1 MKRFKQIFS
10 ALIIAVSVTACT
22 ETEQKILPEELAIN
36 QKFNPET
43 YVCYQPVNEIVIDG
57 KLDEAD
63 WQKAS
68 WTNLFVDIEGDK
80 KPAPSYETR
89 AKMLWDENYLYV
101 AAELQEPHIWGTLHQ
116 RDTVIFYD
124 NDFEVFIDPDWDT
137 HNYYEFEINAIN
149 TVWDLL
155 LTKPYRDN
163 GLPIDS
169 WDIIGLKSATSIDG
183 TLNNPADTDKAWYVE
198 IAFPMEVLREAKA
211 GQKVPVDGE
220 QWRIGFSRVEWQM
233 IVENDRYLKKK
244 GPNGERIPEDNW
256 VWSATDEIAMHKPE
270 LWGVVQFS
278 QSNTE
283 NQNAVYQ
290 QTEDW
295 EIISQLRN
303 LYYRQIQYK
312 KEFGEFASSAKALH
326 FDDFKPE
333 ISVHGDTYNASILST
348 SGKSKWY
355 IREDG
360 KLWQE

>member
-1 MKRFKQIFS
+1 MKRLEQIFS
-10 ALIIAVSVTACT
+10 ALIITVSVFACVKT
-22 ETEQKILPEELAIN
+22 EKKMLPEELSIN
-36 QKFNPET
+36 QVFNPET
-43 YVCYQPVNEIVIDG
+43 YVCYQPAGEIIIDG
-57 KLDEAD
+57 KLNETD
-63 WQKAS
+63 WGKAS

-80 KPAPSYETR
+80 KPAPTYETR

-137 HNYYEFEINAIN
+137 HNYYEFEMNALN
-149 TVWDLL
+149 TVWDLM

-163 GLPIDS
+163 GLAIDS
-169 WDIIGLKSATSIDG
+169 WDIAGLKSATSING
-183 TLNNPADTDKAWYVE
+183 TLNNPTDTDKAWYVE

-211 GQKVPVDGE
+211 GQKIPVDGE

-233 IVENDRYLKKK
+233 ITETGRYQKKK

-270 LWGVVQFS
+270 LWGIVQFS
-278 QSNTE
+278 ESNTD

-295 EIISQLRN
+295 GNISQLRN

-312 KEFGEFASSAKALH
+312 KEFGEYASSAKLLL
-326 FDDFKPE
+326 FDSFDPE
-333 ISVHGDTYNASILST
+333 ISVQKNTYIASISSV
-348 SGKSKWY
+348 SGKSKWF